1 MKWGIMS
8 AANIAKKMVIPAIQR
23 AENAEIEAIAS
34 LSGNAEETAAS
45 FDIPKTY
52 DTYEGLL
59 ADEEVEAVY
68 IPLPN
73 HLHKEWTIKA
83 ARAGKHVLCEKPA
96 ALSRADVED
105 MIEACNE
112 NGVYFLEAFM
122 YQFHPQHQRVKE
134 LIQEGHI
141 GDVRLIKPT
150 FSFNL
155 DPSSYNIR
163 LDADKGGGALWDL
176 GCYGVHSALNLV
188 NEQVKDWNVSSSI
201 HPTYH
206 VDTTTLAALTLEN
219 DVKVSI
225 ECSFDV
231 LFRDEYQVVGTEGM
245 IHVHH
250 AYRPDAKEHLGKIT
264 LTKVNGEKLV
274 YHETGD
280 QYRLQVE
287 TFMNAINNQESLQPY
302 HEATK
307 TYLDVVEKLQEEM
320 SKQTNH

>member
-8 AANIAKKMVIPAIQR
+8 AANIAKKIVIPAIQR

-34 LSGNAEETAAS
+34 LSGNAEETAAD

-52 DTYEGLL
+52 DTYEELL

-73 HLHKEWTIKA
+73 HLHKEWTLKA

-96 ALSRADVED
+96 ALNRADVED

-122 YQFHPQHQRVKE
+122 YQFHPQHPRVKE

-141 GDVRLIKPT
+141 GDVQLIRPS
-150 FSFNL
+150 FSFYL
-155 DPSSYNIR
+155 DPSSSNIR
-163 LDADKGGGALWDL
+163 LEADKGGGALWDV
-176 GCYGVHSALNLV
+176 GCYGVHSALNLI
-188 NEQVKDWNVSSSI
+188 NEPVKDWTVSSSL
-201 HPTYH
+201 HPTSK
-206 VDTTTLAALTLEN
+206 VDTTTLATLTLAN
-219 DVKVSI
+219 DVKVAI
-225 ECSFDV
+225 DCSFDMV
-231 LFRDEYQVVGTEGM
+231 FRDEYQVVGSEGL

-250 AYRPDAKEHLGKIT
+250 AYRPDAKDHIGKIT
-264 LTKVNGEKLV
+264 VTKADGEV
-274 YHETGD
+274 STYEETGD

-287 TFMNAINNQESLQPY
+287 TFMKAINNQESLQPY

-307 TYLDVVEKLQEEM
+307 TYLDVVEKLQKDM
-320 SKQTNH
+320 RK